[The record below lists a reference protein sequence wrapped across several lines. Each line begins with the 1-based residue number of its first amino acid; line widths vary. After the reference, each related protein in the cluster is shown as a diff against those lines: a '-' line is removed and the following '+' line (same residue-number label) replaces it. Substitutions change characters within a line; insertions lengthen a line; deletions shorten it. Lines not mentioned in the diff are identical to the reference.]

1 MRIALLILLIR
12 APCEAM
18 RRALVVVDMTVEQ
31 VANISFQKD
40 EMIQTI
46 RHLALSGKFDTKID
60 SHLWFEKGGPP
71 SSLAEMYPHVG
82 RAGTPGA
89 ELIPELCDLGLD
101 SCQYSCFAGGAELEI
116 LLRERGIEEV
126 VITGINTDYCV
137 MATALDSFYSMFR
150 TRVVGSGISSFNGRA
165 GHLEGLKDIRRFL
178 GDIVVGADEYLGSDP
193 AARPSLCIYKYIYF
207 LTSSLSVLPFLRPLM
222 DSASALGFVPSS
234 HQLSCKVTI
243 RE

>member
-1 MRIALLILLIR
+1 
-12 APCEAM
+12 
-18 RRALVVVDMTVEQ
+18 
-31 VANISFQKD
+31 
-40 EMIQTI
+40 
-46 RHLALSGKFDTKID
+46 
-60 SHLWFEKGGPP
+60 
-71 SSLAEMYPHVG
+71 
-82 RAGTPGA
+82 
-89 ELIPELCDLGLD
+89 
-101 SCQYSCFAGGAELEI
+101 
-116 LLRERGIEEV
+116 
-126 VITGINTDYCV
+126 
-137 MATALDSFYSMFR
+137 MFR
-150 TRVVGSGISSFNGRA
+150 TRVVGSGISSFNGRAGKDGAVRRAVDREGLHRDHSRA